1 MDNVL
6 FYCYLA
12 FMILIPTLSALGGS
26 GHGDSLTPSLLS
38 STALALSST
47 IAWRR
52 LRWVPVAGELVG
64 EYRYPGTRP
73 AAFVRYEFCGRV
85 YESQDSI
92 PLGLGRHGT
101 VWVDPAHP
109 FRILPPSWR
118 FRLLACRL
126 TAALAPL
133 VVSLTAA
140 ICAGWVTW

>member
-1 MDNVL
+1 MDDML
-6 FYCYLA
+6 FYGYPFLL
-12 FMILIPTLSALGGS
+12 LIMMALSALGG
-26 GHGDSLTPSLLS
+26 GPQCSLALTYVSFVAL
-38 STALALSST
+38 ALALSAH
-47 IAWRR
+47 IVWRR

-109 FRILPPSWR
+109 SRILPPSWR
-118 FRLLACRL
+118 FRLLL
-126 TAALAPL
+126 YLAYG
-133 VVSLTAA
+133 
-140 ICAGWVTW
+140 AGLIDLLLNL

>member
-1 MDNVL
+1 M
-6 FYCYLA
+6 
-12 FMILIPTLSALGGS
+12 AL
-26 GHGDSLTPSLLS
+26 
-38 STALALSST
+38 ALALSAH
-47 IAWRR
+47 IVWRR

-64 EYRYPGTRP
+64 VYKYPGTRCV
-73 AAFVRYEFCGRV
+73 AVVRYEFCGRV